1 MTALLVVF
9 GTLLALG
16 FFFIA
21 ADVFR
26 LPYLKTSRAM
36 VNTGRERK
44 AEAKNLETY
53 LLILAGKVSVL
64 IQMDEYRKGRLKN
77 TLRASGLSMEPE
89 LYQAYAYVKAGAV
102 FLCAV
107 LALAVFPLA
116 AVLFLFL
123 GVMVYFQ
130 EMNRADVLL
139 LEKREAVEAELPRF
153 VATVEQEL
161 KHSRDV
167 LSILEQYKKH
177 AGADLKV
184 ELDVLVADMRS
195 GSYEAAL
202 TRFEA
207 RLNSPMLSDVVRG
220 LIGVV
225 RGDDGAVYF
234 QMLAHDFKQMEL
246 QRLKKEALKIPPKI
260 RVFSLVMLICFL
272 ATYLVIITMEILS
285 SMGSMF

>member
-107 LALAVFPLA
+107 LALAVFPFA

-220 LIGVV
+220 LIGVI

>member
-220 LIGVV
+220 LIGVI